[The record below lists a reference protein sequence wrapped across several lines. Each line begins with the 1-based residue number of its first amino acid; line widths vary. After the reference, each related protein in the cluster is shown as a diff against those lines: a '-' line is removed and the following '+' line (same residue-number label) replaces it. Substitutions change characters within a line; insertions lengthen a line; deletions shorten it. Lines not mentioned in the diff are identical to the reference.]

1 MDPTMRVIRHRWML
15 GLTLSTLLGSAM
27 AQEPVWSEWRYAAPF
42 AHPGGAA
49 AIGTAHAPE
58 EGLPL
63 MGLDGDGPD
72 LGVSMTGGNG
82 GEDLRWESFRV
93 NPAPDGWFDTGVIN
107 FLNELEI
114 PAMRNACAYM
124 YRSVQCTADM
134 ELPVTM
140 GSDDSLRLWLNG
152 EIVHEFVGGRGVNI
166 RQDEVVL
173 PLKAGK
179 NHLLVKVVQ
188 SSGGWGF
195 GARTVDYLHPGD
207 LLIAQRDINEA
218 IDHGVDWLIGAQL
231 RDGSWPFEQHR
242 YRNGQ
247 TGLVLYALLKSG
259 VSPTHPAVQRGFAFL
274 EGELPKMTY
283 SAGCELLAWASLPGD
298 EHIGR
303 MEQIVELLHD
313 WERRGFA
320 YPDGA
325 EDLSNTQ
332 YAALGF
338 FAASSKG
345 IEVPNKTWQRLVL
358 YALNLRDG
366 EGGFGYRNTWAAN
379 GSMTSAG
386 LTVLSIS
393 MYQMGEKG
401 NLAGAKRRE
410 ARRAID
416 KGLDWFAKN
425 FSRETNP
432 LGGQRWHPYHLYG
445 IERVCALEKIDMI
458 GEHPW
463 YWEGASW
470 FVANQNLDGS
480 WLGGGDRYFQTSFAL
495 LFLSRAT
502 KSMTGG
508 VTHSLEDLWWTQDI
522 TAAVRLRATG
532 DTPMTI
538 WLDGFGEEFVE
549 ANGGVHIA
557 KVEYLVGGEAIAAME
572 GEVLEK
578 WKGEKFAIRHR
589 FPKSA
594 AYELVARVHFVPG
607 SHADPAGIQPQTV
620 DSPSLK
626 VSVNEVAE
634 DWMLAA
640 AEGSRFNLLPAEG
653 VEVSST
659 SVNAAG
665 QEAAKAIDG
674 HEISAWFCAATD
686 TDPVL
691 TISLKRA
698 VRANRVVIAQA
709 PPNPLDV
716 GKADYAQRV
725 SLRINKTS
733 ARYEVTA
740 PLDQRAPT
748 VIDLE
753 KDVRIKHLE
762 VYLLD
767 RAVGSAWAGR
777 AGINELQLQY
787 VEKDGSLKER
797 RRR

>member
-1 MDPTMRVIRHRWML
+1 MAL
-15 GLTLSTLLGSAM
+15 ALLTLPESAL
-27 AQEPVWSEWRYAAPF
+27 AQEPVWSEWRYAMPF
-42 AHPGGAA
+42 AHSGGAA

-63 MGLDGDGPD
+63 MGLDADGPD
-72 LGVSMTGGNG
+72 LSAALPGGAGGV
-82 GEDLRWESFRV
+82 DLRWERFQV
-93 NPAPDGWFDTGVIN
+93 NPAPDGWFDTGVVN
-107 FLNELEI
+107 FLSELEV
-114 PAMRNACAYM
+114 PSMNNVCAYM
-124 YRSVQCTADM
+124 YRSVQCPSDM

-140 GSDDSLRLWLNG
+140 GSDDSLRVWLNG
-152 EIVHEFVGGRGVNI
+152 EIVHEFVGGRGLNI
-166 RQDEVVL
+166 RQDEVSL

-179 NHLLVKVVQ
+179 NHLFVKVVQ
-188 SSGGWGF
+188 SGAGWGF
-195 GARTVDYLHPGD
+195 GARSVDYLHTGD
-207 LLIAQRDINEA
+207 RLLAQGDINEA

-259 VSPTHPAVQRGFAFL
+259 VSANHPAIQRGFAIL

-283 SAGCELLAWASLPGD
+283 SAGCELLVLASLPGD
-298 EHIGR
+298 EQVER
-303 MEQIVELLHD
+303 METIVELLHD

-320 YPDGA
+320 YPDGT

-338 FAASSKG
+338 FAAASKG
-345 IEVPNKTWQRLVL
+345 IKIPNKSWQQLVL
-358 YALNLRDG
+358 YTLNLGDG
-366 EGGFGYRNTWAAN
+366 EGGFGYRPTWEAN

-386 LTVLSIS
+386 LTVLSLS
-393 MYQMGEKG
+393 LMQLGEKG

-416 KGLDWFAKN
+416 GGIEWFAKN
-425 FSRETNP
+425 FSRESNP
-432 LGGQRWHPYHLYG
+432 LGAQRWHPYYLYG
-445 IERVCALEKIDMI
+445 VERVCAIEKIDMI

-470 FVANQNLDGS
+470 FVTNQNPDGS

-502 KSMTGG
+502 QSMTGG
-508 VTHSLEDLWWTQDI
+508 ITHSLENLWWTQD
-522 TAAVRLRATG
+522 TAALVRVRATG

-538 WLDGFGEEFVE
+538 WLDGFGEEFIE
-549 ANGGVHIA
+549 EHDGVHIA
-557 KVEYLVGGEAIAAME
+557 KVEYLVGGEAIGTME
-572 GEVLEK
+572 GEVLKK
-578 WKGEKFAIRHR
+578 WKAEKFAIRHR

-594 AYELVARVHFVPG
+594 DYELVARVHFVPG
-607 SHADPAGIQPQTV
+607 SHSDPGGIQTQTI
-620 DSPSLK
+620 DSPPLR
-626 VSVNEVAE
+626 VNVDEVTE

-640 AEGSRFNLLPAEG
+640 AEGDRFNLLPKDG
-653 VEVSST
+653 VEVSAT
-659 SVNAAG
+659 SVNVAG
-665 QEAAKAIDG
+665 QEAPKAVDG
-674 HEISAWFCAATD
+674 HEVSAWFCAATD
-686 TDPVL
+686 ADPVL
-691 TISLKRA
+691 TISIKRA

-709 PPNPLDV
+709 PPNPLDI

-733 ARYEVTA
+733 ARYEVTT
-740 PLDQRAPT
+740 PLDRRAPT
-748 VIDLE
+748 VIDLG
-753 KDVRIKHLE
+753 KDVRIKHME

-767 RAVGSAWAGR
+767 RATGSAWPGR

-797 RRR
+797 RKR